1 MADTSERPRRRRRR
15 ILIALA
21 IIVPVLVLLGLV
33 RLAGLAVF
41 ATEGDVPAASSIPL
55 PEGSAVVDES
65 VDCAS
70 GGCWTLLSVRPPE
83 GMTPDELAAELG
95 ATPQARMPGTLWDPR
110 TISLTAKARGSLL
123 VVRAD
128 FWSQEYVP

>member
-1 MADTSERPRRRRRR
+1 MADTRESSRRPGRG

-21 IIVPVLVLLGLV
+21 VVVPVLVLLALV

-41 ATEGDVPAASSIPL
+41 ATEGDVPAASSIPF

-95 ATPQARMPGTLWDPR
+95 ATPQARLPGTLWDPR
-110 TISLTAKARGSLL
+110 TISLTAEVQGPLL
-123 VVRAD
+123 VVQAD
-128 FWSQEYVP
+128 LWSQEYVP

>member
-1 MADTSERPRRRRRR
+1 MTEIREPGRRRRRR
-15 ILIALA
+15 ILIVLA
-21 IIVPVLVLLGLV
+21 VVVPVLVLLALV

-70 GGCWTLLSVRPPE
+70 GGCWTILSVRPPQ
-83 GMTPDELAAELG
+83 GMTPDELSAELG
-95 ATPQARMPGTLWDPR
+95 TMPQARIPGTLWDPR
-110 TISLTAKARGSLL
+110 TISLTAEVQGSLL
-123 VVRAD
+123 VVQAD